1 MIIIIFVAKVMT
13 MMMVERG
20 NTAAASSQLLKFHIL
35 KMFNDLIDSGSDDTD
50 RSDDIVLTMMML
62 ERGNTAAGSAQLL
75 KLPARRQ
82 FSSFALLS
90 APSGG
95 DDHGQ
100 DEDKGS
106 PPFRI

>member
-1 MIIIIFVAKVMT
+1 MFSDLDYSGFGDNDKTDHIVVMMI
-13 MMMVERG
+13 MM
-20 NTAAASSQLLKFHIL
+20 L
-35 KMFNDLIDSGSDDTD
+35 
-50 RSDDIVLTMMML
+50 MMML
-62 ERGNTAAGSAQLL
+62 EQGNTAAGSAQLL

-95 DDHGQ
+95 DDHGK

>member
-1 MIIIIFVAKVMT
+1 MT
-13 MMMVERG
+13 
-20 NTAAASSQLLKFHIL
+20 T
-35 KMFNDLIDSGSDDTD
+35 
-50 RSDDIVLTMMML
+50 TMMML

-95 DDHGQ
+95 DDQGK

-106 PPFRI
+106 PPFRILGNNVMMKKPRGRS

>member
-1 MIIIIFVAKVMT
+1 ML
-13 MMMVERG
+13 ERG
-20 NTAAASSQLLKFHIL
+20 NTAATSTQLLKFHIL
-35 KMFNDLIDSGSDDTD
+35 QVFNDLIESGSGDNDQTD
-50 RSDDIVLTMMML
+50 HIVVMMML
-62 ERGNTAAGSAQLL
+62 EWGNTAAGSAQLL

-95 DDHGQ
+95 DDHGK

>member
-1 MIIIIFVAKVMT
+1 M
-13 MMMVERG
+13 
-20 NTAAASSQLLKFHIL
+20 
-35 KMFNDLIDSGSDDTD
+35 
-50 RSDDIVLTMMML
+50 MMML
-62 ERGNTAAGSAQLL
+62 ELGNTAAGSAQLL

-95 DDHGQ
+95 DDQGK

>member
-1 MIIIIFVAKVMT
+1 MMIIIFVTIM
-13 MMMVERG
+13 
-20 NTAAASSQLLKFHIL
+20 
-35 KMFNDLIDSGSDDTD
+35 
-50 RSDDIVLTMMML
+50 MMML
-62 ERGNTAAGSAQLL
+62 ELGNTAAGSAQLL

-95 DDHGQ
+95 DDHGK

-106 PPFRI
+106 PPFRIWDGYENDIMMKKPRGRS

>member
-1 MIIIIFVAKVMT
+1 MFVIMIIIMVM
-13 MMMVERG
+13 
-20 NTAAASSQLLKFHIL
+20 
-35 KMFNDLIDSGSDDTD
+35 
-50 RSDDIVLTMMML
+50 TMMML

-95 DDHGQ
+95 DDQGK

-106 PPFRI
+106 PPFRIWNGYENDAMMKKPRGRS